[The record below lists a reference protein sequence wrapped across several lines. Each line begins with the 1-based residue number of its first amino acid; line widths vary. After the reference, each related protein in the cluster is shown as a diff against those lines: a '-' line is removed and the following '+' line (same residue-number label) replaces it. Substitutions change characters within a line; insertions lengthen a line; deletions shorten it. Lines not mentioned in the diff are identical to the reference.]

1 MSWLDNALTLITL
14 ASLFILGPA
23 LGHAL
28 VSCFEWQNWS
38 VPIQHL
44 VVGICRLISVAGLIV
59 AYGALW
65 QVSPKSVAW
74 YSWIQ
79 EVLVAGTVT
88 GPGPSPTAEKAKQ
101 EGIRLRQK

>member
-1 MSWLDNALTLITL
+1 MSLLDNALTLITL

-44 VVGICRLISVAGLIV
+44 VVGICRMISVAGLIV
-59 AYGALW
+59 AYAALW

-74 YSWIQ
+74 YGWIR

-88 GPGPSPTAEKAKQ
+88 GPSPTAEKAKQ